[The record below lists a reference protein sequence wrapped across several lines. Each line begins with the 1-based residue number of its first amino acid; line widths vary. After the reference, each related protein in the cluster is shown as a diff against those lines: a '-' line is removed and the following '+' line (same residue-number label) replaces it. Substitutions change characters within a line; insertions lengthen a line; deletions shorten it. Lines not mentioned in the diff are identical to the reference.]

1 MGETGLDFF
10 RNLSSYENQIDAFEQ
25 QMSYWQEDYPALE
38 KYYIFQ
44 TRDCNCGTYFNGRKE
59 IKEASIPKVN
69 PIA

>member
-1 MGETGLDFF
+1 MWSQGEADAFVNGL
-10 RNLSSYENQIDAFEQ
+10 NTSQYKDAFEQ

-59 IKEASIPKVN
+59 IKL
-69 PIA
+69 